1 MFGINL
7 KFKKILVISNDVGGA
22 KLIQIFCEVNRIK
35 ANYYLKGPSKEFFTK
50 KNYCNDLN
58 KAIKHHD
65 LIFIGTSLKAN
76 LEFNAIKLCDSF
88 NKKYVVF
95 LDHWVNY
102 LERFIRKNQRIF
114 PKNIYVFDKHALDIA
129 KNVLKSKKT
138 KITLKKNYYKKF
150 FLKNKKKIKQ
160 NNKALYVSSYY
171 ESIFRSNFDYKL
183 FKIFYNK
190 KLFLNKKIYYKKH
203 PAEPNKIFNKIK
215 SKYPFLKEEKRN
227 FIEKFYWEY
236 DYIIGSNSMIMV
248 YGSLL
253 NLKVYNNI
261 KNTGL
266 KNTLPKKY
274 IDKII

>member
-1 MFGINL
+1 M
-7 KFKKILVISNDVGGA
+7 
-22 KLIQIFCEVNRIK
+22 
-35 ANYYLKGPSKEFFTK
+35 
-50 KNYCNDLN
+50 
-58 KAIKHHD
+58 
-65 LIFIGTSLKAN
+65 
-76 LEFNAIKLCDSF
+76 
-88 NKKYVVF
+88 
-95 LDHWVNY
+95 
-102 LERFIRKNQRIF
+102 
-114 PKNIYVFDKHALDIA
+114 
-129 KNVLKSKKT
+129 
-138 KITLKKNYYKKF
+138 
-150 FLKNKKKIKQ
+150 
-160 NNKALYVSSYY
+160 
-171 ESIFRSNFDYKL
+171 